1 MKTETQ
7 DQQPEAR
14 LRELLRG
21 RTVAAQTLGCKTNYY
36 ETQAILARLRALGCR
51 EVPFDQPAD
60 IYLINTCTV
69 TGEAGRKSGQMVRQA
84 RRRNARAV
92 IAALGCQVESGANL
106 EAADLLIGTQGK
118 SKVAEALA
126 AHLAGLPDSA
136 YLPDNGASNG
146 NNPIYEEL
154 GTWGRQEETR
164 AVLKIQDGCNN
175 FCSYCAIPLARG
187 RSRSR
192 LETAILAEAEHLA
205 DAGFQEI
212 VLTGIHICSYGLDL
226 GLDETALPR
235 LLLKLAD
242 IPGVKRLRLGSVEP
256 YSVTPSFAEVL
267 ASVPKLCPHVHL
279 SLQSGSSRT
288 LRRMNRK
295 YDALTYEASAA
306 RLAQALPG
314 LNLTTDIIVGFPGE
328 TEADHQDSLAFCRG
342 IGFGKIHVFRY
353 SARAGTRAASFPDQ
367 VSPEVAAARS
377 RDFQALSQALWSRR
391 AAGRVG
397 QTEEVLLE
405 QQLAPNEW
413 QGYTRCYENTNVRLA
428 DGRMGANG
436 QILPVCLT
444 GYNRQA
450 LLAVPQSDPSII

>member
-1 MKTETQ
+1 MTSVKTDTQ
-7 DQQPEAR
+7 GRQPEAQ
-14 LRELLRG
+14 LKAFLQG

-36 ETQAILARLRALGCR
+36 ETQAILARLSALGCR

-69 TGEAGRKSGQMVRQA
+69 TGEAGRKSGQIVRQA
-84 RRRNARAV
+84 RRRHAEAV
-92 IAALGCQVESGANL
+92 IVALGCQVASGAKL
-106 EAADLLIGTQGK
+106 EAADLLIGSRGK
-118 SKVAEALA
+118 SQVAEKLA
-126 AHLAGLPDSA
+126 AYFANRQPSA
-136 YLPDNGASNG
+136 FSSDHDDPLDRYQT
-146 NNPIYEEL
+146 YEEL
-154 GTWGRQEETR
+154 GSWGRQEETR

-187 RSRSR
+187 RSCSRS
-192 LETAILAEAEHLA
+192 EAAVLAEARHLA
-205 DAGFQEI
+205 AAGFQEL

-256 YSVTPSFAEVL
+256 YSVTPAFAEVL
-267 ASVPKLCPHVHL
+267 AGVPKLCPHVHL
-279 SLQSGSSRT
+279 SLQSGCSRT

-295 YDALTYEASAA
+295 YDARAYEASAA

-328 TEADHQDSLAFCRG
+328 TEADHQESLAFCRQ

-353 SARAGTRAASFPDQ
+353 SARAGTRAAAFPDQ
-367 VSPEVAAARS
+367 VNPAIAAVRS
-377 RDFQALSQALWSRR
+377 RDFQALSQALWLRR

-405 QQLAPNEW
+405 QQLMPHEW
-413 QGYTRCYENTNVRLA
+413 QGYTRCYEFTTVRLP
-428 DGRMGANG
+428 DGQTGQTG
-436 QILPVCLT
+436 QIMPVCLT
-444 GYNRQA
+444 GYNKQVLQA
-450 LLAVPQSDPSII
+450 LPRA